1 VAAMGSEL
9 DEKAL
14 EAAHSAYAAVRKANN
29 PNAGDW
35 DDVDAAIIAYRRALP
50 APDALVEPTDA
61 DIREMLDDL
70 YNLHKQATVER
81 SHYYVGSVCRRA
93 AGIIRGLVRDPT
105 EEQVE
110 RVALALLKATYQH
123 YGDPAPKNPDLTLT
137 SLLARA
143 AIAAMREGGGS

>member
-1 VAAMGSEL
+1 MGSEL
-9 DEKAL
+9 DKNAL
-14 EAAHSAYAAVRKANN
+14 EAAWSRFRK
-29 PNAGDW
+29 GSIDG
-35 DDVDAAIIAYRRALP
+35 VDPKTCLAAAITAYRRALP
-50 APDALVEPTDA
+50 APDALVE
-61 DIREMLDDL
+61 
-70 YNLHKQATVER
+70 
-81 SHYYVGSVCRRA
+81 
-93 AGIIRGLVRDPT
+93 PT